1 MDELTKDLEWLAD
14 KYRDGSICGD
24 IGKRVVSIIYST
36 LGALTAGGVWLE
48 RMNEATARESQR
60 MIVEFTNDNGQL
72 N

>member
-1 MDELTKDLEWLAD
+1 MDELAKDLEWLAN
-14 KYRDGSICGD
+14 KYRDGSICGE

-48 RMNEATARESQR
+48 MLNEATARESQR
-60 MIVEFTNDNGQL
+60 MIAELTNDSGQL